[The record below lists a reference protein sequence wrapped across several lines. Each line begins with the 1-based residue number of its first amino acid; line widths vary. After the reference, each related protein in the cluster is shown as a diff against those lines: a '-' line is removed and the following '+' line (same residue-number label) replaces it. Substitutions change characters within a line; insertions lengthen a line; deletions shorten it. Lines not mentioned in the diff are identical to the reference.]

1 MSVNLDAFVSMLKRE
16 VPAYYRVRVD
26 ADNMVGVYDGDNL
39 IVLAE
44 FVSIWGVEF
53 TTTSE
58 GAVGLPIM
66 TVSGLGWS
74 GAVLAIR
81 AWVDFNSWTR
91 CTGVETRVI
100 AD

>member
-1 MSVNLDAFVSMLKRE
+1 MSVYFDAFVSMLKLE
-16 VPAYYRVRVD
+16 VPAYRVRVD

-44 FVSIWGVEF
+44 FVSNWEVEF

-66 TVSGLGWS
+66 TVSGLGW
-74 GAVLAIR
+74 GDAILAIR
-81 AWVDFNSWTR
+81 AWVGFNFWTR
-91 CTGVETRVI
+91 CTGVETLVI